1 VTYLFVNPE
10 VKKWRIL
17 FFLSALFNLVL
28 VVALYFSSVSDDV
41 EPEKSDDTS
50 TAMETSDSDT
60 LSAQEKHASNV
71 QMQDAPAEELLPKGE
86 PLAVSVLIQDNFFSS
101 FTSSDAVAKLEE
113 KYDMPR
119 LDKLLSAHAARL
131 LIFDLLLRKDVRNGD
146 EVNVVFRQIPE
157 DERATRN
164 DLPDTIEILSL
175 VYKSKKLN
183 KTIQIYRFKKP
194 SDSYARYYYGD
205 GQRVELVLKNSPIK
219 DYIQVTATLRD
230 RRPKH
235 DGVDFKAPTG
245 TPVFST
251 VEGTVLRTNWKRR
264 YNGYCIEL
272 RDRRSKH
279 TLKYLHMS
287 SVTVEPGQSVK
298 IGQQIG
304 ESGNTGKSTA
314 PHLHYQINVGSKGK
328 VLNPFKEHK
337 TSVVLLAGNNLELFR
352 KKIAEIRKISSVQVS
367 QYSKRKVDKVTSQK

>member
-1 VTYLFVNPE
+1 MTYLFVNPE

-28 VVALYFSSVSDDV
+28 IIALYFSSSLTDSDEKNAEIAAVSA
-41 EPEKSDDTS
+41 EEG
-50 TAMETSDSDT
+50 SDSDIIAPQDGAPQNAEPKVQQVTT
-60 LSAQEKHASNV
+60 LQKG
-71 QMQDAPAEELLPKGE
+71 APITI
-86 PLAVSVLIQDNFFSS
+86 SLIIKDNFFSS
-101 FTSSDAVAKLEE
+101 FTASDAVTVLEE

-119 LDKLLSAHAARL
+119 LDRLLSAHAARL

-146 EVNVVFRQIPE
+146 AISLVFRQIPE
-157 DERATRN
+157 EERANRD

-175 VYKSKKLN
+175 VYKSKRLN
-183 KTIQIYRFKKP
+183 KTIQIFRFQKP
-194 SDSYARYYYGD
+194 GDTYSRYYYAD
-205 GQRVELVLKNSPIK
+205 GQQVEPTLQKSPIK

-235 DGVDFKAPTG
+235 DGVDFKSPTG
-245 TPVFST
+245 TPVLST
-251 VEGTVLRTNWKRR
+251 VDGSVVRTNWKRR

-272 RDRRSKH
+272 KDHAKH

-287 SVTVEPGQSVK
+287 SVTVEPGQAVK

-314 PHLHYQINVGSKGK
+314 PHLHYQINVGTKGK
-328 VLNPFKEHK
+328 VLNPFKQHK
-337 TSVVLLAGNNLELFR
+337 TKVRVLSGNDLKLFR
-352 KKIAEIRKISSVQVS
+352 KKIAEIRNFSSGHPS
-367 QYSKRKVDKVTSQK
+367 Q